1 MSGLGPCTEACPER
15 VGISGTRR
23 DTCAVVVAGGSGER
37 FGDPRGKQY
46 VDLCGLPLACWSL
59 IALDRSPSIGHIVVV
74 CAADHRREMRED
86 VISRLRLRCEV
97 TIAEGGA
104 TRQDSV
110 RSGLAAVPEDFGLVA
125 IHDAARPL
133 IQPVSVERAIAC
145 VRDDAGAGGAICAAR
160 VTDTLKL
167 VEDASIVATPDRSF
181 YWSAQTPQVF
191 RTAQIVAAHKAA
203 ARDKYLGTD
212 DASLIERSGARVV
225 CVETPRDNLKVTL
238 PEDLLIARALLQ
250 SRLAVDGC
258 GLDLLDLNEGDSL

>member
-1 MSGLGPCTEACPER
+1 M
-15 VGISGTRR
+15 
-23 DTCAVVVAGGSGER
+23 
-37 FGDPRGKQY
+37 
-46 VDLCGLPLACWSL
+46 
-59 IALDRSPSIGHIVVV
+59 
-74 CAADHRREMRED
+74 
-86 VISRLRLRCEV
+86 
-97 TIAEGGA
+97 
-104 TRQDSV
+104 
-110 RSGLAAVPEDFGLVA
+110 
-125 IHDAARPL
+125 
-133 IQPVSVERAIAC
+133 
-145 VRDDAGAGGAICAAR
+145 
-160 VTDTLKL
+160 TDTLKL

-203 ARDKYLGTD
+203 ARDRYLGTD